1 MKRHTRN
8 ENKIKHYTREEFS
21 RMSPRERQKA
31 TANATTNLIK
41 GVVEG
46 ISGFFENRR
55 QEKEERARLERER
68 IERENRRKRRLFITK
83 IVLIV
88 GIITIITS
96 IIILMVVKAD
106 FFHDIGNGISG
117 ILNSIGIFFVVI
129 GRAIKNFFV
138 YILTAIKGFFM
149 SIPGWIKGI
158 FDFFRK

>member
-1 MKRHTRN
+1 MKQHTRN

-41 GVVEG
+41 GVVED

-83 IVLIV
+83 IVLIA
-88 GIITIITS
+88 GIITIYNKYNHFNS
-96 IIILMVVKAD
+96 CKSR
-106 FFHDIGNGISG
+106 FFS
-117 ILNSIGIFFVVI
+117 
-129 GRAIKNFFV
+129 
-138 YILTAIKGFFM
+138 
-149 SIPGWIKGI
+149 
-158 FDFFRK
+158 